1 MKEQGQLCLA
11 VLETA
16 PDRQTA
22 EMMLLA
28 ALHSNV
34 SPERLR
40 ASWAR
45 WEQGSKAATRRGEA

>member
-1 MKEQGQLCLA
+1 MREQGQLCLA

-28 ALHSNV
+28 ALHSGAT
-34 SPERLR
+34 PEHLR
-40 ASWAR
+40 SSWAR
-45 WEQGSKAATRRGEA
+45 WETEHRLATRRGEA